1 MAISIIILMI
11 FMRGFLSC
19 INYLKYS
26 NFQANSGDERILQYL
41 SWKRHSQDVLQ
52 RDYCNFDS
60 LTFERF
66 RIMF

>member
-1 MAISIIILMI
+1 MAIAIIILMI
-11 FMRGFLSC
+11 FMRGVLSC

-26 NFQANSGDERILQYL
+26 NFQANPGDERILQYL
-41 SWKRHSQDVLQ
+41 RWKQHSQDVLQ
-52 RDYCNFDS
+52 RDYCSFDS